1 MADVVA
7 RLPGV
12 LTRLLGP
19 EASWPRVIFSD
30 RGPGFFVSSTGHI
43 VKAYRKALKK
53 YGFRTYQ
60 GEDASG
66 QPADLADVFPHE
78 TAAGWTRTYLRKH
91 PFDRNGSLDDQERR
105 LTAALAACGRKAN
118 AEYDVAGL
126 CSRFPDRWRELVA
139 RGGDRLSL

>member
-78 TAAGWTRTYLRKH
+78 TAARRSGAASH
-91 PFDRNGSLDDQERR
+91 SSSRR
-105 LTAALAACGRKAN
+105 L
-118 AEYDVAGL
+118 
-126 CSRFPDRWRELVA
+126 REESQ
-139 RGGDRLSL
+139 RGVRRRRIVLPLP

>member
-1 MADVVA
+1 M

-43 VKAYRKALKK
+43 VKAYAKDLKM

-66 QPADLADVFPHE
+66 QPADLADVFPHALAVGGGRLHGRALAGPVSS
-78 TAAGWTRTYLRKH
+78 TAARDH
-91 PFDRNGSLDDQERR
+91 
-105 LTAALAACGRKAN
+105 
-118 AEYDVAGL
+118 
-126 CSRFPDRWRELVA
+126 RE
-139 RGGDRLSL
+139 